1 MSMEQLLDRILE
13 DALNNA
19 RKMIELGKTAAYI
32 PELGRVNKEYLGV
45 CICTGDGRYHVSG
58 DSDVRFTIQSIS
70 KVISLAAALERCGFE
85 KTFDRVGM
93 EPSGDSFDSLV
104 RLDLSS
110 DYPSN
115 PMINS
120 GAIAIASHLSCE
132 VSFER
137 MLAFTKKLCMD
148 DEITLNEKVYHS
160 EMGHISR
167 NKAIA
172 YLLESKGIL
181 ESSVEES
188 LDLYVRMCSLN
199 VTARSLSGFGLVL
212 ASDGINPLTGER
224 LLHSKVV
231 QTVKSIM
238 LTCGM
243 YDGSGRFAVE
253 VGVPSK
259 SGVGGGILSVVDKR
273 MGIGIFGPALD
284 TKGNS
289 IAGQH
294 VLRELSSKMRL
305 HMFADHVPEY

>member
-1 MSMEQLLDRILE
+1 MEKRLEEILDQAIE
-13 DALNNA
+13 NG
-19 RKMIELGKTAAYI
+19 RKMTALGKTATYI

-45 CICTGDGRYHVSG
+45 CVCTGDGVYHVSG
-58 DSDVRFTIQSIS
+58 DTDVRFTIQSIS
-70 KVISLAAALERCGFE
+70 KVISLAVALERCGFE

-104 RLDLSS
+104 RLDLAS
-110 DYPSN
+110 DHPSN

-132 VSFER
+132 VSFEW

-148 DEITLNEKVYHS
+148 DEIMLDEKVYHS

-181 ESSVEES
+181 ENSVDES
-188 LDLYVRMCSLN
+188 LNLYVQMCSLR
-199 VTARSLSGFGLVL
+199 VTAKSLAGFGLIL
-212 ASDGINPLTGER
+212 ASGGVNPLTGER

-284 TKGNS
+284 LKGNS

-294 VLRELSSKMRL
+294 VLQELSAKMKL

>member
-1 MSMEQLLDRILE
+1 
-13 DALNNA
+13 
-19 RKMIELGKTAAYI
+19 
-32 PELGRVNKEYLGV
+32 
-45 CICTGDGRYHVSG
+45 
-58 DSDVRFTIQSIS
+58 
-70 KVISLAAALERCGFE
+70 
-85 KTFDRVGM
+85 
-93 EPSGDSFDSLV
+93 
-104 RLDLSS
+104 
-110 DYPSN
+110 
-115 PMINS
+115 
-120 GAIAIASHLSCE
+120 
-132 VSFER
+132 
-137 MLAFTKKLCMD
+137 
-148 DEITLNEKVYHS
+148 
-160 EMGHISR
+160 
-167 NKAIA
+167 
-172 YLLESKGIL
+172 
-181 ESSVEES
+181 
-188 LDLYVRMCSLN
+188 
-199 VTARSLSGFGLVL
+199 VL

>member
-1 MSMEQLLDRILE
+1 MEERLEEILDH
-13 DALNNA
+13 A
-19 RKMIELGKTAAYI
+19 IENGRGMTALGKTATYI
-32 PELGRVNKEYLGV
+32 PELGHVNKEYLGV
-45 CICTGDGRYHVSG
+45 CVCTGDGTYYESG
-58 DSDVRFTIQSIS
+58 DSDIRFTIQSIS
-70 KVISLAAALERCGFE
+70 KVISLAVALERCGFQ

-104 RLDLSS
+104 RLDLAS
-110 DYPSN
+110 DHPSN

-120 GAIAIASHLSCE
+120 GAIAVASHLSCE
-132 VSFER
+132 ISFER
-137 MLAFTKKLCMD
+137 MLAFTRKLCMD
-148 DEITLNEKVYHS
+148 DEIILDEKVYHS

-181 ESSVEES
+181 ENGVEES
-188 LDLYVRMCSLN
+188 LDLYVRMCSLG
-199 VTARSLSGFGLVL
+199 VTARSLAGFGLIL

-231 QTVKSIM
+231 QTVKAIM

-284 TKGNS
+284 AKGNS

-294 VLRELSSKMRL
+294 VLRELSSRMRL
-305 HMFADHVPEY
+305 HMFADNVPEY